1 MREFDSKYWLDMKT
15 KINPIIQPRS
25 TKQIYYDM
33 VGRPELT
40 FFDQSKKVEPKWMTA
55 LVHLNGSPRQVR
67 LKRSPKRK
75 SQVARQFSCILQV
88 SPEKFTDKF
97 SDH

>member
-1 MREFDSKYWLDMKT
+1 
-15 KINPIIQPRS
+15 
-25 TKQIYYDM
+25 M

-67 LKRSPKRK
+67 LKCSPKKK
-75 SQVARQFSCILQV
+75 SQVARQLFCILQV
-88 SPEKFTDKF
+88 SPEFYRQIF
-97 SDH
+97 